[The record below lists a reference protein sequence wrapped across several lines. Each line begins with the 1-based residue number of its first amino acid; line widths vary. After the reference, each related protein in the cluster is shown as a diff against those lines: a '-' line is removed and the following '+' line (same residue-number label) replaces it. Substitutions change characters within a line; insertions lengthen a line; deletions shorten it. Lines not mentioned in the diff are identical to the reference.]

1 MKEIMM
7 AIGKMTEQEA
17 LMEMLD
23 RDDRMAEEMTITW
36 AEGLPPAGRQWL

>member
-7 AIGKMTEQEA
+7 TIGKMTEQEA

-23 RDDRMAEEMTITW
+23 RDDRMAEDTNDFLTNYWKKLNE
-36 AEGLPPAGRQWL
+36 Q

>member
-7 AIGKMTEQEA
+7 TIGKMTEQEA

-23 RDDRMAEEMTITW
+23 RDDQMVEDTLDFLFNYYNRLAE
-36 AEGLPPAGRQWL
+36 

>member
-7 AIGKMTEQEA
+7 TIGKMTEQEV

-23 RDDRMAEEMTITW
+23 RDDQMVEDTLDFLCNYYKRLAE
-36 AEGLPPAGRQWL
+36 

>member
-7 AIGKMTEQEA
+7 TIGKMTEQEA

-23 RDDRMAEEMTITW
+23 RNEQATQETRDFLQKYWKMVEKR
-36 AEGLPPAGRQWL
+36 